1 MPERKKTMLDETS
14 ILKEISRLRQ
24 QLHFIYKRDN
34 RISAAALDVSI
45 RLDKQINAFM
55 QINNGGINPTRPPH
69 S

>member
-1 MPERKKTMLDETS
+1 MLDETS
-14 ILKEISRLRQ
+14 ILKEINRLRQ

-34 RISAAALDVSI
+34 RISAAVLDVSL

-55 QINNGGINPTRPPH
+55 QINKGGATPTKPPH